1 MTTRTV
7 TARSLV
13 AVGLL
18 ALSFAAFA
26 ALCLARRVPMADTL
40 VYRAEGAAVVDGT
53 DLYGFTV
60 TEWRLPATYPPFAA
74 ILFVP
79 TTWPPV
85 GVLKCAFVVG
95 NLALLA
101 LLVRLSGRF
110 AGLRYGG
117 QYDGPCGP
125 VRPARHVLPY
135 ALPIALPVAAGLAL
149 WLEPVFQTV
158 LFGQINLALAC
169 LVLWD
174 LSRPEHAVGKGFALG
189 VAAGI
194 KLTPAIFIVYL
205 LVTRRVRAGL
215 TALASLTG
223 TVLLGALVL
232 PRASADF
239 WTRRVFETDRVGK
252 AWIVDNQ
259 SLRGL
264 LSRVLHTTDPGAVWA
279 VAAALTAAAGLWL
292 ARRVFLRH
300 GLETWGVLVTAL
312 TALLVSPISW
322 SHHWVWCV
330 PLLAVLI
337 AEGHHRTAAA
347 AGVVWTARTLWAVPH
362 RGDLD
367 LRLPWWQQPL
377 ASPYPLAA
385 LALLAWIA
393 RRTADAPLSPAP
405 RRPPPR
411 HPAPRPPT
419 PQHPAPQH
427 PAPAPQFPASSSSA
441 STIR

>member
-13 AVGLL
+13 AVGVL

-26 ALCLARRVPMADTL
+26 TLCLARRVPMADTL

-60 TEWRLPATYPPFAA
+60 TQWRLPATYPPFAA

-117 QYDGPCGP
+117 PYGP
-125 VRPARHVLPY
+125 VRPAPYVLRY
-135 ALPIALPVAAGLAL
+135 VLPIALPVAAGLAL

-189 VAAGI
+189 VAAGV
-194 KLTPAIFIVYL
+194 KLTPAIFLVYL
-205 LVTRRVRAGL
+205 LVTGGYGPASPPSPPSPAPCCSARWSCPGPAPTSGPAG
-215 TALASLTG
+215 SSRPTG
-223 TVLLGALVL
+223 
-232 PRASADF
+232 S
-239 WTRRVFETDRVGK
+239 
-252 AWIVDNQ
+252 
-259 SLRGL
+259 
-264 LSRVLHTTDPGAVWA
+264 
-279 VAAALTAAAGLWL
+279 
-292 ARRVFLRH
+292 ARRGSSTTSRC
-300 GLETWGVLVTAL
+300 A
-312 TALLVSPISW
+312 ACSP
-322 SHHWVWCV
+322 
-330 PLLAVLI
+330 
-337 AEGHHRTAAA
+337 
-347 AGVVWTARTLWAVPH
+347 
-362 RGDLD
+362 
-367 LRLPWWQQPL
+367 
-377 ASPYPLAA
+377 ASS
-385 LALLAWIA
+385 A
-393 RRTADAPLSPAP
+393 RRTRARSGQWPP
-405 RRPPPR
+405 RSPPP
-411 HPAPRPPT
+411 PACGSR
-419 PQHPAPQH
+419 A
-427 PAPAPQFPASSSSA
+427 ASSCATAWRPGA
-441 STIR
+441 SWSPP